1 MPTVSVIIPV
11 FNKAQFL
18 VCCIESV
25 LSQTY
30 KDFELILI
38 DDGSTDESL
47 SICQKYAEF
56 NSSVKVY
63 HQENAGASAARN
75 YGIDIAQGKWCSFID
90 ADDFVKSNYLSDLV
104 DHITS
109 ESCLVMS
116 NMEYGQGIIVP
127 DYIDAECVGIDE
139 IREYIW
145 NNSIASH
152 LGPCVKLFN
161 RAILNESH
169 IRFPKD
175 VSNGEDTIF
184 VFDYLSKVN
193 VLSVFESRNYVYRY
207 VAGSLSNKC
216 LSEKKSQN
224 NYSRLKDTWLSFI
237 GLPIEDSRVWI
248 NSPLPAML
256 NLYVLSLF
264 ADRQLS
270 FSYRVKQVK
279 TFEKELMAMYKHSEI
294 SVSNISRLSVL
305 FLGLH
310 LYILYIMCYFVF
322 VRYHLKLNV
331 G

>member
-1 MPTVSVIIPV
+1 MPLISVIIPV

-18 VCCIESV
+18 DSCIESV
-25 LSQTY
+25 LAQTY
-30 KDFELILI
+30 KNFELILV
-38 DDGSTDESL
+38 DDGSTDNSL
-47 SICQKYAEF
+47 FICQKYAET
-56 NSSVKVY
+56 NPSIKVY

-104 DHITS
+104 EHITS

-127 DYIDAECVGIDE
+127 DYVEAECVGIDE

-175 VSNGEDTIF
+175 VNNGEDTIF
-184 VFDYLSKVN
+184 VFDYLAKVEM
-193 VLSVFESRNYVYRY
+193 LSVFESRNYIYRY
-207 VAGSLSNKC
+207 VAGSLSNKV

-224 NYSRLKDTWLSFI
+224 NYARLRDAWLSFI
-237 GLPIEDSRVWI
+237 GLPIEDSRSWI

-264 ADRQLS
+264 ADKQLS
-270 FSYRVKQVK
+270 FSYRMEQVK
-279 TFEKELMAMYKHSEI
+279 TYKKELMAMYKCSEI

-305 FLGLH
+305 FLSLH

-322 VRYHLKLNV
+322 VRYHLKLSV